1 MFDAPKTWRL
11 EAAYFEGQIDL
22 KAFRQRAAQYPVLA
36 TDPLIIEVVRGEVV
50 VLTKFGAVVFWDT
63 SPKTRDDL
71 LAEVAALP
79 AASRRDERVGDTLR
93 VQVGLD
99 PGREPDFN
107 DVHVRDLTLEKVKVI
122 SLAFGQSVALD
133 HFEHAVDAVMRSL
146 EPRINALHRRGALV
160 GSEREVLRAV
170 GFALE
175 VRAQVLANLTL
186 FDRPPEAWE
195 SEAIERLDNLLYDH
209 FDLEERVSAITQKL
223 AFLNDLNDT
232 FLEVLNH
239 RKSVRLEWIVVILI
253 LVEVVMGLTGGRH

>member
-1 MFDAPKTWRL
+1 
-11 EAAYFEGQIDL
+11 
-22 KAFRQRAAQYPVLA
+22 
-36 TDPLIIEVVRGEVV
+36 
-50 VLTKFGAVVFWDT
+50 
-63 SPKTRDDL
+63 
-71 LAEVAALP
+71 
-79 AASRRDERVGDTLR
+79 
-93 VQVGLD
+93 
-99 PGREPDFN
+99 
-107 DVHVRDLTLEKVKVI
+107 
-122 SLAFGQSVALD
+122 
-133 HFEHAVDAVMRSL
+133 
-146 EPRINALHRRGALV
+146 V